1 MRKSKAVVLVLSL
14 LTSTLMLGQVNYGSP
29 ALELPIDARS
39 GGLGFKLTADLNPN
53 SYGALYNAALA
64 DSIDIGYVNMSYINY
79 LAGVQG
85 GGINSIVR
93 ASNKYALQVGARFLS
108 FGEFS
113 GYDPSGVAT
122 NNFSGGDYFIQGGLS
137 YKLDSSITGGLN
149 LWGGFRN
156 LATENVGSI
165 GFDVSLMK
173 RWDDKLMAAGVLVS
187 GVGVQFASTGSQPT
201 GSTPVNIQAG
211 ITKGFNHAPF
221 VFFLNLQNLQ
231 TWDLAP
237 DGTYDDTLDPLT
249 GEVIPNKKWK
259 FGDQLARH
267 LNFGVE
273 LSFGTNFKAQ
283 IGYDHRRRAEMI
295 ANGLQGMNGISFG
308 LGMKVKDLDVKFAR
322 NTYHFAGGSTHLSI
336 GINLPR

>member
-1 MRKSKAVVLVLSL
+1 MRKSKAIILLLSL
-14 LTSTLMLGQVNYGSP
+14 LISSFMIGQVNYGSP
-29 ALELPIDARS
+29 ALEIPLDARS
-39 GGLGFKLTADLNPN
+39 GGLGFKITADLNPN
-53 SYGALYNAALA
+53 VYASLYNPSLS
-64 DSIDIGYVNMSYINY
+64 DSVDINCVKMSYVSY
-79 LAGVQG
+79 LDGVQG
-85 GGINSIVR
+85 GGINTIVK
-93 ASNKYALQVGARFLS
+93 ASNKYAFQVGARFFS
-108 FGEFS
+108 FGKFR

-122 NNFSGGDYFIQGGLS
+122 NIFSGGDYFIQGGVS
-137 YKLDSSITGGLN
+137 YKLDSSITCGLSV
-149 LWGGFRN
+149 WGGFRN
-156 LATENVGSI
+156 LASENVSSI
-165 GFDVSLMK
+165 GLDFNLMK
-173 RWDDKLMAAGVLVS
+173 RWSDKHMAVGILVS

-211 ITKGFNHAPF
+211 ITKGFYQAPF

-249 GEVIPNKKWK
+249 GEVIPNNKWK

-295 ANGLQGMNGISFG
+295 ANGLQGINGISFG
-308 LGMKVKDLDVKFAR
+308 LGMKVKNLDVNFAR